1 MFKVEN
7 RKRQIIMETLK
18 KQNNKPEKGN
28 GTPEIQ
34 KLYMLISGAR
44 KKL

>member
-1 MFKVEN
+1 
-7 RKRQIIMETLK
+7 METLK

-28 GTPEIQ
+28 DTPEIQ

-44 KKL
+44 KKLQEIVGCLKWN